1 LVRLI
6 GGTGEHFDDPFHHAL
21 KTSLPLLQCREP
33 GLEGDKPIFHSL
45 LKGGNPVL
53 QGANPLSMESIR
65 LYCIWNMVT
74 VAPNDNIP
82 TVMMVVMM
90 AIVSADITVGLTLE
104 IPA

>member
-1 LVRLI
+1 
-6 GGTGEHFDDPFHHAL
+6 
-21 KTSLPLLQCREP
+21 
-33 GLEGDKPIFHSL
+33 
-45 LKGGNPVL
+45 
-53 QGANPLSMESIR
+53 M
-65 LYCIWNMVT
+65 YCIWNMVT